1 MRKLSAAV
9 ASFIFVGFCVFA
21 GAAEKQEDYF
31 VSKAYGIKIKVP
43 VDKSSKA
50 QTLETIATFQLPV
63 ADAFS
68 GTVSITR
75 QEYTGPLKTYDDIS
89 LSELKKDK
97 AKLLKHE
104 LKENMAVYEYLDKAE
119 GRDVHYFIKVLKSA
133 NYIYIAV
140 AVSLESR
147 WEKEKNELVKSID
160 SFTLI
165 Q

>member
-1 MRKLSAAV
+1 MLKLSAAV
-9 ASFIFVGFCVFA
+9 VSFVFAGFSVFA
-21 GAAEKQEDYF
+21 GAADKAEDYF

-50 QTLETIATFQLPV
+50 QNLETIATFQLPAV
-63 ADAFS
+63 DSFS

-75 QEYTGPLKTYDDIS
+75 QEYTGPLKNYDDVS
-89 LSELKKDK
+89 LSEFKKDK
-97 AKLLKHE
+97 TKLLKHE
-104 LKENMAVYEYLDKAE
+104 LKENMAVYEYIEKTGD
-119 GRDVHYFIKVLKSA
+119 RNIHYYIRVLKSA